1 MNEIKEVSSE
11 LENIVISQTVA
22 ILADGD
28 NIERSIHTE
37 ANDTNTMLNF
47 DILIPK
53 LLANRGLSR
62 LVYSREGKHISNKIQ
77 MRLHNFYHDSVRP
90 CHNSAAIPL
99 FIYAIQ
105 LANKVDTIIMMSGDS
120 DYIELVRH

>member
-22 ILADGD
+22 ILVDGD

-37 ANDTNTMLNF
+37 ANDTNTILNS

-53 LLANRGLSR
+53 FLVNRGLSR
-62 LVYSREGKHISNKIQ
+62 LVYFREGKHISNKLQ
-77 MRLHNFYHDSVRP
+77 ERLHNFYYVSVRP
-90 CHNSAAIPL
+90 CHKSADIPL
-99 FIYAIQ
+99 SINAIQ
-105 LANKVDTIIMMSGDS
+105 LANNNFMS
-120 DYIELVRH
+120 IFQ